1 MVKYIFKDPL
11 LESPE
16 NIRSYENIQGAYTY
30 IMRNWNCGRTR
41 AKSIYQAVAEDQDI
55 SEWEETIWAINNIPK
70 YKKHHLK
77 KILTHDANK
86 IQNINLVKQPVIT
99 DSNAETEHMLTKI
112 NELKQ
117 QVSQLT
123 NLIEKQNSTQELV
136 KSISAGFTETLLK
149 LSRLDKGN
157 LDI

>member
-70 YKKHHLK
+70 YK
-77 KILTHDANK
+77 N
-86 IQNINLVKQPVIT
+86 
-99 DSNAETEHMLTKI
+99 
-112 NELKQ
+112 
-117 QVSQLT
+117 
-123 NLIEKQNSTQELV
+123 
-136 KSISAGFTETLLK
+136 
-149 LSRLDKGN
+149 
-157 LDI
+157 